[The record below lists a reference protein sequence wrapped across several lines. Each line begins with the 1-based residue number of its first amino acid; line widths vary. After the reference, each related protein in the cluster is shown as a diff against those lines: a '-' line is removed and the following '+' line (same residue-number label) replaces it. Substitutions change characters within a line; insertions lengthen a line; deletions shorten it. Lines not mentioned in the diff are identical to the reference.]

1 MNNKKII
8 WLTGASGVG
17 KTTLL
22 QNLKEK
28 YTGNTA
34 WEFLHFDSIGVP
46 SNEEMVKEYGSGE
59 NWQRAK
65 TFEWIERM
73 VNGYSNKEMV
83 VMDGQSNMEFI
94 KAGFEKQNFTNYKI
108 ILLNCEQDIMI
119 KRLIGERQQAWLASE
134 DMKNWLKFLRNQA
147 QALNISIIDTSKITP
162 LELVSQFE
170 KLVVL

>member
-1 MNNKKII
+1 M
-8 WLTGASGVG
+8 G

-108 ILLNCEQDIMI
+108 ILIDCEQDIMI
-119 KRLIGERQQAWLASE
+119 KRLIDERQQAWLASE

>member
-65 TFEWIERM
+65 TFEWIEM
-73 VNGYSNKEMV
+73 M

-108 ILLNCEQDIMI
+108 ILIDCEQDIMI
-119 KRLIGERQQAWLASE
+119 KRLIDERQQAWLASE

-162 LELVSQFE
+162 LEL
-170 KLVVL
+170 